1 MGEVW
6 EEERVAE
13 VGEGAWGG
21 LREILLGMKFHRK
34 KRLSSVFLVEKAMS
48 IILTLYPFSYP
59 PAHPCVRMYWPC
71 NCFQFVVN
79 INLCQQLLLKVRL
92 LRDTV
97 GVCVHTRCMGQT

>member
-1 MGEVW
+1 MGSEKFF
-6 EEERVAE
+6 RH
-13 VGEGAWGG
+13 
-21 LREILLGMKFHRK
+21 EISSE